1 MNVARPI
8 LKAEYDAFRSEMYT
22 IKDGAE
28 YSCNFTVGL
37 DADPTMKPKD
47 LSEKIARTQAKKD
60 RMLVIIN
67 RAVLNESYWKTVIK
81 RVDAKL
87 ESEIAR
93 AYLDPSMKEL
103 KNQELRQ
110 GNATVIAEAAVLN
123 GLFGGKGSYDE
134 QTTLI
139 HRNAQDAVS
148 FLSECKNIFDNLSD
162 TAIALSVQLK
172 SSMVVTKVS
181 GDPSGDLE
189 PIPGRLQVGR

>member
-8 LKAEYDAFRSEMYT
+8 LKTEYEAFRAEMYT

-28 YSCNFTVGL
+28 QSCNFTVGL
-37 DADPTMKPKD
+37 DADPTLRPKEMTD
-47 LSEKIARTQAKKD
+47 KMSRTQAKKD
-60 RMLVIIN
+60 RMLVILN

-81 RVDAKL
+81 RVDARL

-103 KNQELRQ
+103 KNQELRS
-110 GNATVIAEAAVLN
+110 GNATVIAEGAVLK
-123 GLFGGKGSYDE
+123 GLFADKGSYDE

-139 HRNAQDAVS
+139 HRNAQDAIA

-172 SSMVVTKVS
+172 SVMVSTRTS
-181 GDPSGDLE
+181 GDPAGDLE